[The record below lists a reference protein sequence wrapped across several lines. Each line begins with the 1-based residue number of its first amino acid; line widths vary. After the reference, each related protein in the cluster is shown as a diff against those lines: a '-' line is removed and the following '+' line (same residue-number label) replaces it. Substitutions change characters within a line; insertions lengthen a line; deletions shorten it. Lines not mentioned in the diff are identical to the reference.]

1 MDPINLL
8 TAIILFISMT
18 ANWSGARK
26 GLKTSI
32 TKVIDKPDT
41 FLQKT
46 PPNISAILLIIIIA
60 GIFGVGTLSN
70 QNELWIQII
79 RIIGLGM
86 FAIFSWAQVIS
97 YKSLGNSYAP
107 DIVILK
113 DHKLYTKGIYKFIRH
128 PQYIS
133 QVLSDLGAGLAI
145 MSYLVVPV
153 VLLIEIPLFMMRA
166 FVEEKLMEKH
176 FKNEYVEYKKRS
188 GFVIPFIG

>member
-79 RIIGLGM
+79 RIIRFLHD
-86 FAIFSWAQVIS
+86 
-97 YKSLGNSYAP
+97 P
-107 DIVILK
+107 D
-113 DHKLYTKGIYKFIRH
+113 F
-128 PQYIS
+128 
-133 QVLSDLGAGLAI
+133 
-145 MSYLVVPV
+145 
-153 VLLIEIPLFMMRA
+153 
-166 FVEEKLMEKH
+166 
-176 FKNEYVEYKKRS
+176 
-188 GFVIPFIG
+188 

>member
-46 PPNISAILLIIIIA
+46 PPNISAILLIIIIV

-70 QNELWIQII
+70 QNELWIQIV

-153 VLLIEIPLFMMRA
+153 VLLIELPLFMMRA

>member
-133 QVLSDLGAGLAI
+133 QVLSDLGAGIAI

>member
-176 FKNEYVEYKKRS
+176 FKNEYVKYKKRS